1 MEAIK
6 AHMATANVLHG
17 DETSWRMQ
25 ARGENGDGQRAW
37 LWVGVSDAAVLIRID
52 PKRSAV
58 AGMKLFEGMIERRV
72 LVCDRYSAY
81 GVICEELAAQRALC
95 WAHVRR
101 DFLQAA
107 AGAKAKLPWSIK
119 WLDAIGELYRCN
131 KQRVELW
138 NKNLPLGRTKA
149 NYSTVRRGN

>member
-1 MEAIK
+1 MPSRSVSRWLNSFGIAVSAGTLLDRNADIVGLLKPMVEAIK

-17 DETSWRMQ
+17 DETSWRLQ
-25 ARGENGDGQRAW
+25 ARGENGDG
-37 LWVGVSDAAVLIRID
+37 
-52 PKRSAV
+52 
-58 AGMKLFEGMIERRV
+58 
-72 LVCDRYSAY
+72 
-81 GVICEELAAQRALC
+81 QRALC

-138 NKNLPLGRTKA
+138 NKNLPLAHQGELFNRA
-149 NYSTVRRGN
+149 QRELECCGLWNA